1 MTNGGYVLV
10 LPETQE
16 RETIRLAHSSLM
28 GGHLGVRKTMQRIA
42 NDFFFPRM
50 KQKVTQYVKCCHL
63 CQKTRGIKVRD
74 RQPMQEMDVVTDYG
88 FSDIT
93 VDFLG
98 SKMPM
103 TARKNQYILTIICN
117 STGWVHAIPMSNCR
131 SSNIAD
137 HLLQY
142 FCQVGFPHTIRSDNQ
157 FRSEILTAV
166 RDKLGIK
173 ARFSAPYHPQS
184 HGRVEKANQTLLQ
197 MLKKFVHERPT
208 NWDQE
213 LPYLLFALREVP
225 SASSLYSPF
234 ELIYGHKAR
243 GLLNLLREDWAGEA
257 TGGTSWG
264 YQRPDMWNNLVR
276 E

>member
-157 FRSEILTAV
+157 FRSEILTAI
-166 RDKLGIK
+166 RDKLGIT
-173 ARFSAPYHPQS
+173 ARFSAPYHP
-184 HGRVEKANQTLLQ
+184 
-197 MLKKFVHERPT
+197 
-208 NWDQE
+208 
-213 LPYLLFALREVP
+213 
-225 SASSLYSPF
+225 
-234 ELIYGHKAR
+234 
-243 GLLNLLREDWAGEA
+243 
-257 TGGTSWG
+257 
-264 YQRPDMWNNLVR
+264 
-276 E
+276 